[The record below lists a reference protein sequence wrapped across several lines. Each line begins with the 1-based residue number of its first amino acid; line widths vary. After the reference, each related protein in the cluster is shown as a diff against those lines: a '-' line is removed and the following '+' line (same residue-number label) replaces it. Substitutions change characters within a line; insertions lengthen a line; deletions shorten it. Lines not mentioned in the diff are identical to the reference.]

1 MPSLQLPPL
10 APTPTSPFALKS
22 PAAPSSIF
30 CFDTNVPDGF
40 DVNRIATIDSCLTH
54 RAPFISSYIPSRSI
68 PTLAI
73 TRLLLRRRAA
83 ILSKFYNL
91 AAASISAPILYF
103 GHA

>member
-54 RAPFISSYIPSRSI
+54 RAPFISFYIPSRSI
-68 PTLAI
+68 PNRSI
-73 TRLLLRRRAA
+73 ICLLIRRSAA
-83 ILSKFYNL
+83 ILSKFYN
-91 AAASISAPILYF
+91 SACRSDEAQPDL
-103 GHA
+103 

>member
-10 APTPTSPFALKS
+10 APPPTSPFALKS

-54 RAPFISSYIPSRSI
+54 RAPFISSYIPPRSI
-68 PTLAI
+68 PTRSI
-73 TRLLLRRRAA
+73 IRLLLRRSAA
-83 ILSKFYNL
+83 ILSKFYN
-91 AAASISAPILYF
+91 SACRSDEAQPDL
-103 GHA
+103 